1 MCSSILLLSA
11 WLAARV
17 VAADMMAPPYD
28 APLSFSEA
36 EAQQEV
42 MGMQIERAAR
52 KETMKGRTA
61 GLIAMVSLLAATLSV
76 AYVILRCF
84 NSTIRLNFNKN
95 YGNMERRLAVKKGGD
110 GKCQVG
116 RILCIVLKREG
127 YAPGVSAKFS
137 LPPSS

>member
-17 VAADMMAPPYD
+17 VAADMMAPAYD
-28 APLSFSEA
+28 APLSFSEG

-42 MGMQIERAAR
+42 VGMQIERAAR
-52 KETMKGRTA
+52 REAMKGRTP

-76 AYVILRCF
+76 AYIILRCF
-84 NSTIRLNFNKN
+84 NSVVRLNFSKD
-95 YGNMERRLAVKKGGD
+95 YGNMERRLAVKRGDD

-116 RILCIVLKREG
+116 RFLCMVLKRDSYVPSE
-127 YAPGVSAKFS
+127 SA
-137 LPPSS
+137 